1 MPAALGFAARFS
13 WTRCEN
19 PRILVKRPP
28 WIKLAAAALVIAG
41 LAAAWRFTRL
51 SELITPAHIGGA
63 ARALRETS
71 WAPFALVL
79 AYTPAEFLMF
89 PRPVLTLFGSVA
101 FGAWL
106 GAAYGLAGIF
116 IASLATYFAGHL
128 LPDGAVRRVAGKR
141 VERVANVLRRHGV
154 LAVLAVRVVP
164 VAPSGVEGVVAGAMR
179 IKLWE
184 YLVGTMLGMTPGVLA
199 TAFFGGQ
206 VATALDDPS
215 KVNYWLIAAVV
226 LVLGATTFFVGR
238 RLAKATA
245 SPR

>member
-1 MPAALGFAARFS
+1 
-13 WTRCEN
+13 
-19 PRILVKRPP
+19 LVKRVP
-28 WIKLAAAALVIAG
+28 WIKLVAAAIVIAAHG
-41 LAAAWRFTRL
+41 AAWRLTRL
-51 SELITPAHIGGA
+51 SEYLTPAHINEM
-63 ARALRETS
+63 ARTLRETS

-89 PRPVLTLFGSVA
+89 PRPVLTLFGSIA

-116 IASLATYFAGHL
+116 IASLATYFAGNM
-128 LPDGAVRRVAGKR
+128 LPEGTVRRMAGER
-141 VERVANVLRRHGV
+141 VERVAKMLRRHGV

-215 KVNYWLIAAVV
+215 KVNYWLIGAVV
-226 LVLGATTFFVGR
+226 LVLGTMTFFVGR
-238 RLAKATA
+238 RLAKAA
-245 SPR
+245 APR